1 MMLPILTVMALMA
14 APGNPQSPAA
24 SRPPTAAEQQRFD
37 EGTRAL
43 GAGDARGAEKAFRA
57 GYDAGH
63 DPAFLVHVGEA
74 QEKAGAPA
82 EAVETY
88 RRYLREAPDAS
99 DRADIEQRI
108 ARLAPGAP
116 AAPAQPP
123 AGAAAATPAPPPAGA
138 TPVAPASP
146 DAEKPGTAEEDS
158 GWNR

>member
-1 MMLPILTVMALMA
+1 MLHILTLMALMA
-14 APGNPQSPAA
+14 APGEPQSPVA
-24 SRPPTAAEQQRFD
+24 SRPPTPAEQQRFE

-57 GYDAGH
+57 GYAAGH

-116 AAPAQPP
+116 ATPAQP
-123 AGAAAATPAPPPAGA
+123 
-138 TPVAPASP
+138 
-146 DAEKPGTAEEDS
+146 
-158 GWNR
+158 